1 MFATISADIVSSTS
15 LSVNETIGLKQ
26 RIESL
31 FSLLKVSYPDFEGR
45 QIKGDYIECVMQ
57 NVSNVFRIAF
67 IIKSCIK
74 SFSTAKNEK
83 TKNFHTYGIR
93 MAIGIGDMRIVNTEQ
108 GIWDGEAIYLSGR
121 ALEEMSSLNK
131 GTMSVHTSKK
141 QLSAPLQTIALLTDA
156 ILNDMTVRQS
166 EVVYYKLLGFK
177 EADIAKK
184 LGISQASVNN
194 ASTATKWYCIEESIK
209 YMNNWL
215 FLSLLL
221 AHVIG
226 DFYLQNDKYCAQ
238 KEERKFKSWFL
249 YVHSLIIGVVSWAV
263 VPIYEFRFYALA
275 IAFSHLVIDVIKTY
289 SPKGLWNFVIDQVA
303 HLAILIIVTFF
314 FDSTTKLPI
323 QSMDCNGTYSI
334 PLFILALLLC
344 IKPANIL
351 IKLVLKKYQVGETQS
366 CENIKNAGALIG
378 NLERILTIIFVIIGQ
393 YEAIGFIIAAK
404 SILRFKD
411 TDTAK
416 TEYVLAGTFLS
427 FGIALLCG
435 LMATK

>member
-1 MFATISADIVSSTS
+1 MNHNMFATISADIVASTS

-31 FSLLKVSYPDFEGR
+31 FGLLKVSYPDFEGR

-93 MAIGIGDMRIVNTEQ
+93 MAIGI
-108 GIWDGEAIYLSGR
+108 
-121 ALEEMSSLNK
+121 MSSLNK

-209 YMNNWL
+209 YFEQIN
-215 FLSLLL
+215 FE
-221 AHVIG
+221 G
-226 DFYLQNDKYCAQ
+226 
-238 KEERKFKSWFL
+238 
-249 YVHSLIIGVVSWAV
+249 
-263 VPIYEFRFYALA
+263 YE
-275 IAFSHLVIDVIKTY
+275 
-289 SPKGLWNFVIDQVA
+289 
-303 HLAILIIVTFF
+303 
-314 FDSTTKLPI
+314 
-323 QSMDCNGTYSI
+323 
-334 PLFILALLLC
+334 
-344 IKPANIL
+344 
-351 IKLVLKKYQVGETQS
+351 
-366 CENIKNAGALIG
+366 
-378 NLERILTIIFVIIGQ
+378 
-393 YEAIGFIIAAK
+393 
-404 SILRFKD
+404 
-411 TDTAK
+411 
-416 TEYVLAGTFLS
+416 
-427 FGIALLCG
+427 
-435 LMATK
+435 

>member
-1 MFATISADIVSSTS
+1 MNHNMFATISADIGASTS

-31 FSLLKVSYPDFEGR
+31 FGLLKVSYPDFEGR

-209 YMNNWL
+209 YFEQIN
-215 FLSLLL
+215 FE
-221 AHVIG
+221 G
-226 DFYLQNDKYCAQ
+226 
-238 KEERKFKSWFL
+238 
-249 YVHSLIIGVVSWAV
+249 
-263 VPIYEFRFYALA
+263 YE
-275 IAFSHLVIDVIKTY
+275 
-289 SPKGLWNFVIDQVA
+289 
-303 HLAILIIVTFF
+303 
-314 FDSTTKLPI
+314 
-323 QSMDCNGTYSI
+323 
-334 PLFILALLLC
+334 
-344 IKPANIL
+344 
-351 IKLVLKKYQVGETQS
+351 
-366 CENIKNAGALIG
+366 
-378 NLERILTIIFVIIGQ
+378 
-393 YEAIGFIIAAK
+393 
-404 SILRFKD
+404 
-411 TDTAK
+411 
-416 TEYVLAGTFLS
+416 
-427 FGIALLCG
+427 
-435 LMATK
+435 

>member
-1 MFATISADIVSSTS
+1 MFATISADIVASTS

-31 FSLLKVSYPDFEGR
+31 FGLLKVSYPDFEGR

-121 ALEEMSSLNK
+121 ALEEMS
-131 GTMSVHTSKK
+131 KK

-156 ILNDMTVRQS
+156 ILNDMTMRQS

-209 YMNNWL
+209 YFEQIN
-215 FLSLLL
+215 FE
-221 AHVIG
+221 G
-226 DFYLQNDKYCAQ
+226 
-238 KEERKFKSWFL
+238 
-249 YVHSLIIGVVSWAV
+249 
-263 VPIYEFRFYALA
+263 YE
-275 IAFSHLVIDVIKTY
+275 
-289 SPKGLWNFVIDQVA
+289 
-303 HLAILIIVTFF
+303 
-314 FDSTTKLPI
+314 
-323 QSMDCNGTYSI
+323 
-334 PLFILALLLC
+334 
-344 IKPANIL
+344 
-351 IKLVLKKYQVGETQS
+351 
-366 CENIKNAGALIG
+366 
-378 NLERILTIIFVIIGQ
+378 
-393 YEAIGFIIAAK
+393 
-404 SILRFKD
+404 
-411 TDTAK
+411 
-416 TEYVLAGTFLS
+416 
-427 FGIALLCG
+427 
-435 LMATK
+435 

>member
-1 MFATISADIVSSTS
+1 MFATISADIVASTS

-31 FSLLKVSYPDFEGR
+31 FGLLKVSYPDFDGR

-93 MAIGIGDMRIVNTEQ
+93 IAIGIGGMRIV
-108 GIWDGEAIYLSGR
+108 
-121 ALEEMSSLNK
+121 SSLNK

-156 ILNDMTVRQS
+156 ILNDMTMRQS

-209 YMNNWL
+209 YFEQIN
-215 FLSLLL
+215 F
-221 AHVIG
+221 
-226 DFYLQNDKYCAQ
+226 
-238 KEERKFKSWFL
+238 EE
-249 YVHSLIIGVVSWAV
+249 
-263 VPIYEFRFYALA
+263 YE
-275 IAFSHLVIDVIKTY
+275 
-289 SPKGLWNFVIDQVA
+289 
-303 HLAILIIVTFF
+303 
-314 FDSTTKLPI
+314 
-323 QSMDCNGTYSI
+323 
-334 PLFILALLLC
+334 
-344 IKPANIL
+344 
-351 IKLVLKKYQVGETQS
+351 
-366 CENIKNAGALIG
+366 
-378 NLERILTIIFVIIGQ
+378 
-393 YEAIGFIIAAK
+393 
-404 SILRFKD
+404 
-411 TDTAK
+411 
-416 TEYVLAGTFLS
+416 
-427 FGIALLCG
+427 
-435 LMATK
+435 